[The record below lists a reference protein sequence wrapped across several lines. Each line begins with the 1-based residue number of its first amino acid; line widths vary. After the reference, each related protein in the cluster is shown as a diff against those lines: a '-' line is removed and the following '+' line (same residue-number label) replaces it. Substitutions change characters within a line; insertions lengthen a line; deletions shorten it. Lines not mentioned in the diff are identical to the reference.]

1 MLYGTWIVNSS
12 LSFFLSLFISFFF
25 LPSFLLSFCLSVF
38 LSSSIYWQIYLCTL
52 SHLISSCFILS
63 FCLIL
68 SIYLYKMMPDFA
80 TPVQQK
86 SNFSSSCAD
95 SGQAPRAPAH
105 LKTKHFRH
113 SNSIKQPWGIDMS
126 MVSHLSTPLRTYSY
140 LFVNSFV
147 NICRVYALC
156 SDSSPTGFFQAS
168 TQQTLLSTLKNTGA
182 SR

>member
-12 LSFFLSLFISFFF
+12 LSFFLSLFLFFLSFFPYLFLSSFF
-25 LPSFLLSFCLSVF
+25 LPSFLPSFFLSV
-38 LSSSIYWQIYLCTL
+38 
-52 SHLISSCFILS
+52 
-63 FCLIL
+63 
-68 SIYLYKMMPDFA
+68 YLYNTMPDFA